1 MMMESPSELLHKLN
15 AALDPMENDSL
26 SVIQYATL
34 LTVLTSGPDAE
45 TAIDGI
51 HRLMFEIRD
60 HGENL
65 YKQYDA
71 AREIVKRLSNP

>member
-1 MMMESPSELLHKLN
+1 MMKSPSELLHELN

-34 LTVLTSGPDAE
+34 LTVLTSRPDAE
-45 TAIDGI
+45 IAIDGI

>member
-1 MMMESPSELLHKLN
+1 MMKSPSELLHELN

-34 LTVLTSGPDAE
+34 LTVLTSARYAE
-45 TAIDGI
+45 TAMDGI

-65 YKQYDA
+65 NKQYEA
-71 AREIVKRLSNP
+71 ARQIVKRLSNP